1 MRDVVLCEGSLGV
14 VIPFNCDKCG
24 GLIEQREQAY
34 VRVFADNTVEHLCER
49 CFTKRTK
56 NRIKKRMDETISKGF
71 ESLDDLKVAVFDTLC
86 ALFPGEATD
95 VLDEKAMR
103 IVVGVMQKL
112 GNSSLSGLFIHL
124 HKMVED
130 GDVVVLSPDN
140 PEQIHEALKRIFGGK

>member
-1 MRDVVLCEGSLGV
+1 MKNVIAMEGSLGV
-14 VIPFNCDKCG
+14 VIPLTCDHCG
-24 GLIEQREQAY
+24 GVIEQREQAY

-71 ESLDDLKVAVFDTLC
+71 ESLDDFKVAVFDTLC

-103 IVVGVMQKL
+103 IVMGVMRKL
-112 GNSSLSGLFIHL
+112 GKDTLPAFLAHL
-124 HKMVED
+124 HKMEED
-130 GDVVVLSPDN
+130 GDAVILSLDD
-140 PEQIHEALKRIFGGK
+140 PEQMHETLKRIFGN